1 MKKDLFV
8 KIYNRLYQF
17 FGPRGWW
24 PAEAPFE
31 VMVGAVLTQNTSWA
45 NVEKAILNLK
55 REKLLTPQR
64 LNKVKLAR
72 LAKHIRPAGYF
83 NVKAKRLKSL
93 VGFLFKEYKGN
104 LKRMRGEDI
113 GTLRVKLLA
122 VHGIGPETCDS
133 ILLYALDK
141 PVFVIDAYT
150 KRIFSRCGIT
160 KEDVPYEDLQSIFTG
175 NLPENAKLYNEY
187 HALIVQLGK
196 DVCRKKPRCGVCCIR
211 ALCKMGNCGNNLF
224 ARYPQ
229 RAYNKVSLNKAEV

>member
-1 MKKDLFV
+1 MKKDLLE
-8 KIYNRLYQF
+8 KIYKRLYKV

-31 VMVGAVLTQNTSWA
+31 VMVGAVLTQNTSWN

-64 LNKVKLAR
+64 LNKVRVAR

-93 VGFLFKEYKGN
+93 VGFLFKEYKGD

-113 GTLRVKLLA
+113 GTLRAKLLA

-150 KRIFSRCGIT
+150 KRIFSRCGIVD
-160 KEDVPYEDLQSIFTG
+160 EGVPYENLQSIFME
-175 NLPENAKLYNEY
+175 NLPKDVKLYNEY

-196 DVCRKKPRCGVCCIR
+196 DVCRKNPKCDLCCIKG
-211 ALCKMGNCGNNLF
+211 LCKYKDRG
-224 ARYPQ
+224 
-229 RAYNKVSLNKAEV
+229 